1 MPLSRFV
8 KTAGIYLNLKHFNS
22 TQCLNNYIF
31 FKCYRLILIYFW
43 KIEFNLDC
51 KKSRDSIFFI
61 PNKVNNNT
69 EAVIENTNN

>member
-22 TQCLNNYIF
+22 TQGLDNYIF
-31 FKCYRLILIYFW
+31 FKLILIYFW
-43 KIEFNLDC
+43 KIDFSLDC
-51 KKSRDSIFFI
+51 GKITGQYFFFI